1 MASSSNTVKIQEVFL
16 VTPSSDSTSEFSL
29 PLTLYDTFWFNFPPV
44 ERLYFY
50 QITDLTPHFFNSV
63 IFPKL
68 KHTLSLTLLHYL
80 PLSGNLIWPPD
91 APKPYIYY
99 SPNDGVAVTVAE
111 STADFN
117 SLSGNGVHE
126 VVELHPLIPQLLTS
140 DDKAAMIAIQ
150 ITLFPS
156 QGFSIGIT
164 THHAIFDGKSS
175 TTFIKSWAYLCKQG
189 KDQEENPSLLPEL
202 IPSFDRTVIK
212 DPTGIDMEY
221 VNNWL
226 AYINTRSLKVL
237 PNIAPNTDWV
247 RATFELTR
255 EDITKIRNQVL
266 FILNKDN
273 EKEEDKTPKQLHLS
287 TFLLTLAYVFVCMVK
302 SRRGEDNRSVIFAF
316 TADYRTRLDP
326 PVPLNYVGNCV
337 MPLLC
342 TATVRDLTEENGV
355 AFVTEKLSHVVK
367 ALERGELEGRKDT
380 LSRMLI
386 ALKSMS
392 EGVQALSVAGS
403 THFDVYASD
412 FGWGGPKKVEI
423 VSIDRSG
430 AIALAKSRDRSG
442 GVEIGVALKK
452 QEMEVFSALF
462 VGGLKDN
469 I

>member
-1 MASSSNTVKIQEVFL
+1 MASSSNTVQIQEVSL

-63 IFPKL
+63 ILPKL

-140 DDKAAMIAIQ
+140 DDKAAMITIQ

-156 QGFSIGIT
+156 QGFSMGIT
-164 THHAIFDGKSS
+164 IHHAIFDGKSS

-202 IPSFDRTVIK
+202 TPSFDRTVIK
-212 DPTGIDMEY
+212 DPT
-221 VNNWL
+221 
-226 AYINTRSLKVL
+226 ARSLKVL

-255 EDITKIRNQVL
+255 EDITKIRNQ
-266 FILNKDN
+266 DN
-273 EKEEDKTPKQLHLS
+273 EKEEDKTAKQLHLS

-302 SRRGEDNRSVIFAF
+302 SRREEDNRSVIFAF

-337 MPLLC
+337 MPHLC
-342 TATVRDLTEENGV
+342 TATARVLTEEKGV
-355 AFVTEKLSHVVK
+355 AFVAEKLSHVVK

-403 THFDVYASD
+403 TQFDV
-412 FGWGGPKKVEI
+412 
-423 VSIDRSG
+423 
-430 AIALAKSRDRSG
+430 
-442 GVEIGVALKK
+442 
-452 QEMEVFSALF
+452 
-462 VGGLKDN
+462 
-469 I
+469 